1 MSNEKITKV
10 ESLKNWAGLVVYT
23 LSAMAIFISGLS
35 WVIGMHIIPVN
46 ANIEFV
52 KIEVSKVNTKLNKLI
67 DNDIKHLKEDIE
79 KIKTALKIK

>member
-10 ESLKNWAGLVVYT
+10 ESLKNWAGLVFYT